1 MFDRFLNTPLI
12 SYFKNAQVYI
22 NFINR
27 NMKSLIIHFQSFGKQ
42 ISAFGVTRQILRF
55 YYQKEMST
63 MFLMALTEE
72 AKLF

>member
-1 MFDRFLNTPLI
+1 
-12 SYFKNAQVYI
+12 
-22 NFINR
+22 
-27 NMKSLIIHFQSFGKQ
+27 MKSLIIHFQSFGKQ

-63 MFLMALTEE
+63 IFLMVLTEE